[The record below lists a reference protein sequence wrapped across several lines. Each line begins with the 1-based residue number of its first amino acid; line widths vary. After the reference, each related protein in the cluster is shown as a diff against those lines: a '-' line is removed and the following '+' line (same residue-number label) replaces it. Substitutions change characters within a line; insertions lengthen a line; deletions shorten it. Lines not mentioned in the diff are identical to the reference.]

1 LQYQVTASVSPHGKV
16 CSEHITFP
24 VQVTKNYTLYVPN
37 AFTPNADGINDLYE
51 VFGNKKA
58 LKFIEFMVF
67 NRWGEL
73 IYKSNDIDFKWDG
86 KYKGD
91 FVGMGVYPYQLHVT
105 FMDGYSDRDYK
116 GTITVIR

>member
-1 LQYQVTASVSPHGKV
+1 
-16 CSEHITFP
+16 
-24 VQVTKNYTLYVPN
+24 LYVPN
-37 AFTPNADGINDLYE
+37 AFTPNADGVNDMYE

-67 NRWGEL
+67 NRWGEM
-73 IYKSNDIDFKWDG
+73 IYKSNDIDFTWDG

-91 FVGMGVYPYQLHVT
+91 FVGMGVYTYQLHVT
-105 FMDGYSDRDYK
+105 FMDGYSDRDYR